1 MQHLYNNLASTY
13 SIVAVDTQS
22 GEMGIGV
29 QSHFFAVGSAVPWII
44 PGVGAIATQ
53 SLVNRQY
60 GPDGLELLKK
70 GKPPQEVIDTLTE
83 DDKGRDY
90 RQLAVLSADGYV
102 AAYTG
107 RKCIREAGHITGEGF
122 SVQANM
128 MAQTG
133 VCEAMAAA
141 FQTKTQTAA
150 VQGRPTLSH
159 PSLARRLLDALKAA
173 ESLGGDIRGKQSAAI
188 LTADTASKGHIA
200 DEYRVDLRVD
210 DHSEP
215 LEELERLL
223 NLHDGYA
230 QLEEGDT
237 KLGHGNFEGAMED
250 YSSALKTAPENREMR
265 YWKAVALLQANY
277 REEAFHILEEL
288 IRERPGWLDLLHR
301 LEEAELAI
309 FPEELIG
316 ELDRRF
322 GT

>member
-1 MQHLYNNLASTY
+1 MQHLYTNLTSTY
-13 SIVAVDTQS
+13 SIVAIDTHT

-44 PGVGAIATQ
+44 PGVGAVATQ

-60 GPDGLELLKK
+60 GPDGLKLLKE
-70 GKPPQEVIDTLTE
+70 GKPPQEVIDTLTG

-107 RKCIREAGHITGEGF
+107 RKCIREAGHLVGEGF

-128 MAQTG
+128 MARTG

-141 FQTKTQTAA
+141 FQTKTQTDAI
-150 VQGRPTLSH
+150 QDR

-188 LTADTASKGHIA
+188 VTADASSKGQIA
-200 DEYRVDLRVD
+200 DEYRVNLRVD
-210 DHSEP
+210 DHPEP
-215 LEELERLL
+215 LEEIERLL
-223 NLHDGYA
+223 NLHDGYKR
-230 QLEEGDT
+230 LEEGDT
-237 KLGHGNFEGAMED
+237 KLGHGDFEGAMTD
-250 YSSALKTAPENREMR
+250 YRSALKTAPENREMR

-277 REEAFHILEEL
+277 RKEAFHILEEL

-309 FPEELIG
+309 FPEELLA
-316 ELDRRF
+316 ELDRQF
-322 GT
+322 GSR